1 MGRGLSVISPPSEL
15 ARQHGASA
23 TPENKDTLEAQ
34 TMIRRITALALSLL
48 IVTPSAQASGSCNEF
63 PFSNGLDFEAVTGGT
78 RILATASASVIADDV
93 SAIDD
98 AREEA
103 EMKAKARI
111 ARFLTEEIASVA
123 EINRLVNES
132 SRIKG
137 DEREA
142 VRTEMVTRASSLRN
156 GSQALLRG
164 VVMLGDCYT
173 RAREVRVTVGL
184 KPESIRAAGT
194 AAESIG
200 RSVAERPTATSQ
212 GNAIGQYGAS
222 PPPANAAPAS
232 GSPGGAT
239 SLRGVD
245 GYSNTDRLKR
255 F

>member
-1 MGRGLSVISPPSEL
+1 MNEDFR
-15 ARQHGASA
+15 
-23 TPENKDTLEAQ
+23 EAQ
-34 TMIRRITALALSLL
+34 TMIQRITTLALALL
-48 IVTPSAQASGSCNEF
+48 IAAPLAQARGSCSDY
-63 PFSNGLDFEAVTGGT
+63 PFGNGLDFETVSGGT
-78 RILATASASVIADDV
+78 RILATASASVQADDV

-142 VRTEMVTRASSLRN
+142 VRNEVVTRASSLRSS
-156 GSQALLRG
+156 SQALLRG
-164 VVMLGDCYT
+164 VVLLGDCYT

-184 KPESIRAAGT
+184 KPESIRAAGAT
-194 AAESIG
+194 AESIG

-212 GNAIGQYGAS
+212 GSATGQYGSGAS
-222 PPPANAAPAS
+222 STTGSQAPGAPS
-232 GSPGGAT
+232 GAT
-239 SLRGVD
+239 SLRGVE

>member
-1 MGRGLSVISPPSEL
+1 
-15 ARQHGASA
+15 
-23 TPENKDTLEAQ
+23 
-34 TMIRRITALALSLL
+34 MIRRITTLALALL
-48 IVTPSAQASGSCNEF
+48 IVSPLAQARGSCSDY
-63 PFSNGLDFEAVTGGT
+63 PFSNGLDFEAVSGGT
-78 RILATASASVIADDV
+78 RILATASASVNADDV

-123 EINRLVNES
+123 EIDRLVNES

-142 VRTEMVTRASSLRN
+142 VRNEVVTRASSLRN
-156 GSQALLRG
+156 SSQALLRG
-164 VVMLGDCYT
+164 VVLLGDCHT

-184 KPESIRAAGT
+184 KPESIQAAGA

-212 GNAIGQYGAS
+212 GNAIGQYGSSPSQTSSAPTPGTAS
-222 PPPANAAPAS
+222 
-232 GSPGGAT
+232 GAT
-239 SLRGVD
+239 SLRGVE